1 MRIWYEN
8 IVIRRRNADG
18 PPWCWTVKEW
28 VTTRLGF
35 GGFLRDMF
43 VFCRKTLHP
52 TGETRRDGAVDVA
65 RSRAGEKKKAP
76 NQSRRESSALASS
89 LADCCCLLRPPPK
102 ELAFFSDT
110 CCGRRQG
117 TRLSSIDHSK
127 LHWTN
132 CQSGLCQ
139 NRSARPPLATF
150 SIEESFSCNN
160 YC

>member
-1 MRIWYEN
+1 MVTALYSVLALAVLFWFRNRNSFFGSFSSKGKAFSLISSHAFISAIFCESSRVNRIEN
-8 IVIRRRNADG
+8 R
-18 PPWCWTVKEW
+18 
-28 VTTRLGF
+28 
-35 GGFLRDMF
+35 
-43 VFCRKTLHP
+43 
-52 TGETRRDGAVDVA
+52 VDVA

-150 SIEESFSCNN
+150 SIEESFSRNN